1 MDQPLTHDNWTD
13 QEEQTYVVKT
23 GGLSLHDTA
32 PYRPLLLRAVGV
44 TKHFGAL
51 AALEKMDF
59 EVPRHAIVSLI
70 GPNGSGKTVFFK
82 LLTGL
87 YKADG
92 GIVWFNGLEIE
103 GMRPH
108 EITRLGISQTFQGI
122 RVFANMTVLEN
133 VLVGQHCHLHASM
146 WDVVLRTST
155 LRTEESRAARRGMEL
170 LDFVGLA
177 DLAYMLARHLPYGAQ
192 RRVEI
197 ARALANNPQLLLLDE
212 PTAGMN
218 PQETAEIMALI
229 GKLRRER
236 GITILLVEHDM
247 KVVMGLSD
255 RVTVLDHG
263 VKISEGT
270 PAQVRADPSVVQ
282 TYLGRPAGRLGARL
296 AGLPES
302 A

>member
-1 MDQPLTHDNWTD
+1 
-13 QEEQTYVVKT
+13 
-23 GGLSLHDTA
+23 
-32 PYRPLLLRAVGV
+32 LLRAVGV

-51 AALEKMDF
+51 AALQKIDF

-92 GIVWFNGLEIE
+92 GIVWFNGQEIE
-103 GMRPH
+103 RMRPH
-108 EITRLGISQTFQGI
+108 EITRLGIAQTFQGI
-122 RVFANMTVLEN
+122 RIFANMSVLEN
-133 VLVGQHCHLHASM
+133 VLVGQHCHLSASL
-146 WDVVLRTST
+146 WDVVFRTST
-155 LRTEESRAARRGMEL
+155 LRSEEAKAARRGMEL

-177 DLAYMLARHLPYGAQ
+177 DLAHMLARHLPYGAQ

-197 ARALANNPQLLLLDE
+197 ARALASNPQLLLLDE

-218 PQETAEIMALI
+218 PHETAEITALI

-236 GITILLVEHDM
+236 GLTVLLVEHDM
-247 KVVMGLSD
+247 KVVMGISD
-255 RVTVLDHG
+255 RVTVIDHG

-270 PAQVRADPSVVQ
+270 PGQVRSDPSVVA
-282 TYLGRPAGRLGARL
+282 TYLGRAAGDASARL
-296 AGLPES
+296 AGMAES